1 MTSLSLFIIDNS
13 TPHTEAIMDDIND
26 VVDMISNNHCLEEE
40 LEDEVGKQDDIMLP
54 QLLNVNRSLPR

>member
-40 LEDEVGKQDDIMLP
+40 LEDVVGKQDDIMLP